1 MTLAVV
7 GFNQITGVSGPADSM
22 KAEMDM
28 PALLGVACIMAM
40 VALHVWGSAGVRTYI
55 VLIVLA
61 AGSVVAFALEMV
73 ATSESGFSA
82 ASLLRLPVQGSGWP
96 TFAIDMIAAV
106 CRRGDCLVAARRSA
120 T

>member
-1 MTLAVV
+1 
-7 GFNQITGVSGPADSM
+7 M

-61 AGSVVAFALEMV
+61 AGSVAAFAL
-73 ATSESGFSA
+73 G
-82 ASLLRLPVQGSGWP
+82 
-96 TFAIDMIAAV
+96 
-106 CRRGDCLVAARRSA
+106 LVRDVRRSA
-120 T
+120 SRLPACFAFPCRARDGRHLRST